1 MIKPVPKSHK
11 IIGILAILFGLVAF
25 IPLINF
31 ENNNLI
37 FTESKKYLIRY
48 SLIISFI
55 SGGLYFIGMGIL
67 QYVGVLVPYYLAK
80 DNEYEK
86 AKNHV
91 FSFVLM
97 SPFLFVLSML
107 LFFESDN
114 LKFKFL
120 WSLMVLFFTWNFA
133 SGIKIIRK
141 SLNK

>member
-67 QYVGVLVPYYLAK
+67 QYVGVLVPYY
-80 DNEYEK
+80 
-86 AKNHV
+86 
-91 FSFVLM
+91 
-97 SPFLFVLSML
+97 
-107 LFFESDN
+107 
-114 LKFKFL
+114 
-120 WSLMVLFFTWNFA
+120 
-133 SGIKIIRK
+133 
-141 SLNK
+141 